1 MVPLGIALGSET
13 LTSCRDLVVLVNE
26 TAESVPAPNAGGDRY
41 RIRPSPNLDT
51 PGRPKREASV
61 RPLVVVVLHVL
72 VEDAFKVAST
82 VGCRYSDSRL

>member
-1 MVPLGIALGSET
+1 
-13 LTSCRDLVVLVNE
+13 VLVNE
-26 TAESVPAPNAGGDRY
+26 TAESVPAPNAGGDCY

-51 PGRPKREASV
+51 PGRPKREVSV